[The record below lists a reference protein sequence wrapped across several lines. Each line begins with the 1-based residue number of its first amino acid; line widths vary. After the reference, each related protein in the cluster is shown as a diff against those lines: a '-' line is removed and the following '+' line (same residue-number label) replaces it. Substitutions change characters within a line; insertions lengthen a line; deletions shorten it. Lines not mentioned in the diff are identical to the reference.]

1 MPYVSNMIP
10 PVEAGLVKEATFRAR
25 VPYLNGDGGIPVH
38 VTNPSVSS
46 GGGDATEATLSL
58 VKGNTDKL
66 DITLSVLRD
75 ALRGTG
81 GKNFSDVI
89 AALASVPVT
98 GAFYPATQPV
108 SGTVSVGNF
117 PANQAVTG
125 TFYPATQPV
134 SGTVSVGNFPAT
146 QPISGSVSVSNLPA
160 TQPVSGTVSVGNF
173 PATQPVT
180 GSFFQATQPVSGPLT
195 DAQLRASSVPVSGPL
210 TDAQMRASALPVS
223 GAFFQATQPVSGFPA
238 NVDQSLRAS
247 GQVAVT
253 ATGNSSDFTN
263 TSGDSAVFTLV
274 VTAASGTTPTMVVKI
289 QGKDPITSRYY
300 DIPGAAF
307 ASQAAAT
314 AANTCLFLQVGPG
327 LPVTAGSSAN
337 SVVPRQFRAVWTI
350 GGTLP
355 SFTFSLNAGSL
366 VA

>member
-1 MPYVSNMIP
+1 LPYVSNMIP
-10 PVEAGLVKEATFRAR
+10 PVESGLVKETTFRAR
-25 VPYLNGDGGIPVH
+25 VPYLNADGGIPVH

-66 DITLSVLRD
+66 DIALSALRD
-75 ALRGTG
+75 ALRGAG

-108 SGTVSVGNF
+108 SGTVTATG
-117 PANQAVTG
+117 PLTDAQLRATAV
-125 TFYPATQPV
+125 PV
-134 SGTVSVGNFPAT
+134 SGTFYPAT

-173 PATQPVT
+173 PATQPVSGT
-180 GSFFQATQPVSGPLT
+180 FFQATQPVSGPLT
-195 DAQLRASSVPVSGPL
+195 DAQLRASGVPVSGTFFPSN
-210 TDAQMRASALPVS
+210 TDQALRAT
-223 GAFFQATQPVSGFPA
+223 GQAAAT
-238 NVDQSLRAS
+238 AS
-247 GQVAVT
+247 GQSA
-253 ATGNSSDFTN
+253 DFTN
-263 TSGDSAVFTLV
+263 LNGDSAVFTLV
-274 VTAASGTTPTMVVKI
+274 VSAAAGTAPTLVVKI
-289 QGKDPITSRYY
+289 QGKDPLTSRYY

-307 ASQAAAT
+307 GSQAAAT
-314 AANTCLFLQVGPG
+314 AANVCLFLQVGPG

-337 SVVPRQFRAVWTI
+337 AAVPRQFRAVWTI

-366 VA
+366 IA